1 MWRGRKRIGR
11 VESNARNFERTRL
24 PMTLFVP
31 FRARLLAIFH
41 DRTKLEQTRL
51 KKKGKKSNNNL
62 VGHLLNRAVINRSV
76 ALHKLVEI
84 IYRLYREQQLTNGWK
99 IDNRVSKVSDGS
111 TTILLVNLGLRYEA
125 AKPCSSNRTRFD
137 RSSNRTEPCVSTI
150 NSPFPPLDW
159 KILFHPRRWNFALIR
174 VMD

>member
-1 MWRGRKRIGR
+1 
-11 VESNARNFERTRL
+11 
-24 PMTLFVP
+24 MTLFVP

-51 KKKGKKSNNNL
+51 KKKEKKKSNNNL

-99 IDNRVSKVSDGS
+99 IDNRVSKVSDGERFHNYS
-111 TTILLVNLGLRYEA
+111 LGELG
-125 AKPCSSNRTRFD
+125 T
-137 RSSNRTEPCVSTI
+137 
-150 NSPFPPLDW
+150 PL
-159 KILFHPRRWNFALIR
+159 
-174 VMD
+174 